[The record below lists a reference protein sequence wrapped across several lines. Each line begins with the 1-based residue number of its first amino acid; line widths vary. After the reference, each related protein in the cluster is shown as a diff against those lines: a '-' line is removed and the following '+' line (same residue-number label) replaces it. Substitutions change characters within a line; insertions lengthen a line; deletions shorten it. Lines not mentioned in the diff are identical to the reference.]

1 MRSLRLVALSVLLFT
16 TSGCSSLLG
25 PPMGR
30 EVPRLV
36 GDRRVLFIGNS
47 HTYTNDLPGMV
58 QALARAAGDTALRT
72 TSITAGGVSLEDHM
86 AMGDAPRAL
95 QQSQWEWVVLQQG
108 TTAANESQLH
118 LAAWAGQFDPLI
130 RGAGAEPVLYQIWPH
145 VTRRFDADAAV
156 RSYYNAAVEVEGIFA
171 PAGDA
176 FTDALT
182 LDAGIGVYS
191 PDGLHASR
199 RGTYLAAIVILARL
213 TGVDPETLP
222 ATIPGASEDAA
233 VVRQLQRAAA
243 MALARHPARP
253 TEPR

>member
-1 MRSLRLVALSVLLFT
+1 MRNLRPCLVGVLLLAS
-16 TSGCSSLLG
+16 SGCSALLA
-25 PPMGR
+25 PVGR
-30 EVPRLV
+30 EVPRLP
-36 GDRRVLFIGNS
+36 GNSRVLFIGNS

-72 TSITAGGVSLEDHM
+72 TSITSGGVSLEDHM

-95 QQSQWEWVVLQQG
+95 QQSAWEFVVLQQG
-108 TTAANESQLH
+108 TSAANESQLH
-118 LAAWAGQFDPLI
+118 LSAWAGQFEPLI
-130 RGAGAEPVLYQIWPH
+130 RGAGAVPVLYQIWPH

-156 RSYYNAAVEVEGIFA
+156 TSYYNAAVAVEGIFA

-176 FTDALT
+176 FTDALG

-199 RGTYLAAIVILARL
+199 RGTYLAAVVILSRL